1 MILEMK
7 CVLCWCMCAFL
18 ARFREK
24 IDEHTLLE
32 QNCHF
37 FSSQEKTSAS
47 PKLRGDTLV
56 VFGMQIVRSVACLSD
71 QLLQWSLG
79 HPTDAGS
86 SDGALGVNILK
97 MTEVLFKSMGEGQV
111 FIA

>member
-1 MILEMK
+1 MNIHCLSET
-7 CVLCWCMCAFL
+7 V
-18 ARFREK
+18 
-24 IDEHTLLE
+24 T
-32 QNCHF
+32 F
-37 FSSQEKTSAS
+37 FPHKKKTSAS

-86 SDGALGVNILK
+86 SDGALGVKILK

-111 FIA
+111 FIE